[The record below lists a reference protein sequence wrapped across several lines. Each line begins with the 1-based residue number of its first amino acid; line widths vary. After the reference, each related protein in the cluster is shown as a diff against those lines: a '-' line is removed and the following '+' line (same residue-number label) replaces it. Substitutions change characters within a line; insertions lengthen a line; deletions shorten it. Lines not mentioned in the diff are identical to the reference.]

1 LKVDT
6 FFEMDTGLGFGFLR
20 RSTAYFR
27 VGVRQHD
34 VRNFYSVNL
43 QRRSLIII
51 LLGMIHA
58 FWA

>member
-1 LKVDT
+1 
-6 FFEMDTGLGFGFLR
+6 MDTGLGFGFLR